1 MTTRTQYLLFLTIWV
16 GAFLTGV
23 IIVEA
28 FGLSFGDDA
37 RSIRVT
43 SFLIGTVA
51 LLPAAA
57 GFALIRGCG
66 SVIDKWRIRRGE
78 DILGERSHEDED
90 GFIHLYEVPEF
101 MKQHDIGVVEMVKEV
116 RPVADESL
124 GYSDDSK

>member
-1 MTTRTQYLLFLTIWV
+1 MTTRTQYLLFITIWV
-16 GAFLTGV
+16 GAFLVGV
-23 IIVEA
+23 IVVES

-37 RSIRVT
+37 RGIRAT
-43 SFLIGTVA
+43 SFVIGTVA

-57 GFALIRGCG
+57 GFALIHGCG

-90 GFIHLYEVPEF
+90 GYIHLYEVPEY
-101 MKQHDIGVVEMVKEV
+101 MKQRDIGV
-116 RPVADESL
+116 ADETL

>member
-1 MTTRTQYLLFLTIWV
+1 MTTRTQYLLFITIWV
-16 GAFLTGV
+16 GAFLIGV

-37 RSIRVT
+37 RSIRAT
-43 SFLIGTVA
+43 SFIVGTVA

-57 GFALIRGCG
+57 GFALIRSCG
-66 SVIDKWRIRRGE
+66 SVIDKWRISRGQ

-90 GFIHLYEVPEF
+90 GFIHLYEVPEY
-101 MKQHDIGVVEMVKEV
+101 MKQHDIGVAEMVNE
-116 RPVADESL
+116 VADETL

>member
-1 MTTRTQYLLFLTIWV
+1 MTTRTQYLLFISIWV
-16 GAFLTGV
+16 GAFFTGV

-37 RSIRVT
+37 RSVR
-43 SFLIGTVA
+43 GTFFIVGAVA

-57 GFALIRGCG
+57 GFAFIRGCG

-78 DILGERSHEDED
+78 DILGERSHEDEE
-90 GFIHLYEVPEF
+90 GYIHLYEVPDY
-101 MKQHDIGVVEMVKEV
+101 MKQHDIGVEEMVNE
-116 RPVADESL
+116 VADETL

>member
-1 MTTRTQYLLFLTIWV
+1 MTTRTQYLLFITIWV
-16 GAFLTGV
+16 GAFLVGV

-37 RSIRVT
+37 RSIRAT
-43 SFLIGTVA
+43 SFVVGTLA

-66 SVIDKWRIRRGE
+66 SVIDKWRIGRGQ
-78 DILGERSHEDED
+78 DILGERSHEDEG
-90 GFIHLYEVPEF
+90 GFIHLYEVPDY
-101 MKQHDIGVVEMVKEV
+101 MKQHDIGVEEMVNE
-116 RPVADESL
+116 VADETL